1 MNEREKLLQQLDQSY
16 EEKKEEYSD
25 VKPYKATTN
34 FNTALNQPQINVN
47 DVTNLNIQNNEMVN
61 KAMGIN
67 NLMETNVSNQN
78 QNIVTANKN
87 VQSQPMNSSFVT
99 SQTQVNNSQVSNNN
113 QVISPQS
120 NNMEIQTPDTS
131 LDVTERFYQ
140 EQPIYDAKTEKTT
153 TYISNMENQ
162 PQKKKKTIK
171 ISKDTQVLL
180 LMVVVIFIFIL
191 ILPILSNFVNN
202 IRNS

>member
-78 QNIVTANKN
+78 QNV
-87 VQSQPMNSSFVT
+87 VM
-99 SQTQVNNSQVSNNN
+99 SNNN
-113 QVISPQS
+113 TGRKEQSAINKINNGHLSTLSEQFTAKIDEPSPAAAARPLNS
-120 NNMEIQTPDTS
+120 GFTFARAASVAATS
-131 LDVTERFYQ
+131 AFT
-140 EQPIYDAKTEKTT
+140 
-153 TYISNMENQ
+153 S
-162 PQKKKKTIK
+162 
-171 ISKDTQVLL
+171 S
-180 LMVVVIFIFIL
+180 
-191 ILPILSNFVNN
+191 LPSRTALA
-202 IRNS
+202 RPT

>member
-78 QNIVTANKN
+78 QNVVTANEN

-113 QVISPQS
+113 QVISSQS
-120 NNMEIQTPDTS
+120 NNVEIQIPDTN

-140 EQPIYDAKTEKTT
+140 DQPIYDTKTEKTT